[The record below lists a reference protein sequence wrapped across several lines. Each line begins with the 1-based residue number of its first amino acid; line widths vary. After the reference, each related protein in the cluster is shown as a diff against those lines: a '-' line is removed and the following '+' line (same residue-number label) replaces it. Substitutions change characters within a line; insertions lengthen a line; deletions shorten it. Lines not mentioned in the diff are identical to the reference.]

1 MAARWKSSDL
11 LTAVAQDFSM
21 DHKDIDLLRLR
32 SFTLGKKLS
41 DEDVVGPKDERM
53 GSRGANIALQIT
65 YLNSVVMPDE
75 DSSSSSDGDEEDES
89 DETSSAAD
97 EADE

>member
-1 MAARWKSSDL
+1 MLAALKN
-11 LTAVAQDFSM
+11 
-21 DHKDIDLLRLR
+21 
-32 SFTLGKKLS
+32 
-41 DEDVVGPKDERM
+41 ERM

-75 DSSSSSDGDEEDES
+75 DSSSSSDGDEGDES
-89 DETSSAAD
+89 DDANSAAG